1 MATSVGFH
9 FEVRELGTSKWRH
22 YEVAP
27 GELCVVGA
35 GGAASELCW
44 QSHGRGRSLEVVEL
58 YIDPEGLR
66 SKSGQPELTSVE
78 PCWRVLQDPLLTQLL
93 GSVARELDAPES
105 AEDSFGDLA
114 TTLLGVHLERAYGA
128 TRSVPLE
135 PRRGGLSPFV
145 LQRVREY
152 VAAHLGR
159 PIRLQQLA
167 ALAGLSPF
175 HFSRAFK
182 ASTGL
187 SPHAYLLHC
196 RVAEAKRLLSGTPL
210 AVTDVARRT
219 GFTSAGQFSTRF
231 HASTG
236 TTPSA
241 FRRLSRP

>member
-1 MATSVGFH
+1 MATGVGFH
-9 FEVRELGTSKWRH
+9 FEVRELGTSTWRQ

-35 GGAASELCW
+35 GGAASELSW
-44 QSHGRGRSLEVVEL
+44 QSHGRGRSLEIVEL

-66 SKSGQPELTSVE
+66 SKSGQSELTSVE
-78 PCWRVLQDPLLTQLL
+78 PCWQVLQDPLLTQLL
-93 GSVARELDAPES
+93 GSIARELDAPAS
-105 AEDSFGDLA
+105 AEGSFGDLA
-114 TTLLGVHLERAYGA
+114 TTLLGVHLERAYGD
-128 TRSVPLE
+128 TRSAPRE
-135 PRRGGLSPFV
+135 PRRGGLAPFV

-159 PIRLQQLA
+159 PIRLQRLA

-187 SPHAYLLHC
+187 SPHAYVLHC

-210 AVTDVARRT
+210 AVTDIARRT
-219 GFTSAGQFSTRF
+219 GFTSLGQFSTRF